1 MKGHTDMGWQSSKSA
16 IEAVLATRPDKEQF
30 HYPIRHGSMRV
41 GLYAPKGEDDQT
53 PHTQDEL
60 YIIASG
66 TGWFVK
72 GDTRVHFAPQ
82 DVLFVEASIEHRF
95 ENFTDDFS
103 AWVIFWG
110 PEGGEKE

>member
-1 MKGHTDMGWQSSKSA
+1 MEWKSSKA
-16 IEAVLATRPDKEQF
+16 DILQHLATQPVERQF
-30 HYPIRHGSMRV
+30 HYPILHGSMRV
-41 GLYAPKGEDDQT
+41 GLYAPRGEDDQT

-82 DVLFVEASIEHRF
+82 DVLFVEAGIEHRF

-103 AWVIFWG
+103 TWVIFWG

>member
-1 MKGHTDMGWQSSKSA
+1 MEWKSSKA
-16 IEAVLATRPDKEQF
+16 DILQHLATQPVERQF

-41 GLYAPKGEDDQT
+41 GLYAPRDEDDQT

-72 GDTRVHFAPQ
+72 GDTRVRFAPQ
-82 DVLFVEASIEHRF
+82 DVLFVEAGIEHRF

-103 AWVIFWG
+103 TWVIFWG